1 MLAFCAAT
9 LLLHTLV
16 VAATGNDAPRCTPKA
31 FTDPQ
36 IGRGVT
42 ILSIEAHPQYN
53 FTSNQALPWLPAP
66 SGLNFCQ
73 VRIYLTHQKQDD
85 IDLET
90 RDNVLVEIW
99 LPLDANDW
107 NGRLQATGGGGFAT
121 GLFVPYLGLFIFWF
135 HLHHHLT
142 LFR

>member
-16 VAATGNDAPRCTPKA
+16 VAAIGNDAPRCTPKA

-42 ILSIEAHPQYN
+42 ILSIEAQPQYN
-53 FTSNQALPWLPAP
+53 FTSAQGAPWQPAM

-73 VRIYLTHQKQDD
+73 VRIFLTHQKQDD
-85 IDLET
+85 VDLET
-90 RDNVLVEIW
+90 QDKVLVEIW
-99 LPLDANDW
+99 LPLGATDW

-121 GLFVPYLGLFIFWF
+121 GMFGAELGLFIRASPLLLFN
-135 HLHHHLT
+135 